1 MDLWSVIGNLGFRF
15 LFSFI
20 ILKQIFAFV
29 DMSNCSRGIVFST
42 RCKYLC
48 IFYMHFGV
56 AVAELCMIRKTLN
69 DMNPARYI
77 VCISVWIFF
86 EN

>member
-1 MDLWSVIGNLGFRF
+1 MDLWSVIKNLGFCF
-15 LFSFI
+15 LFSSI

-42 RCKYLC
+42 RCKHLC

-56 AVAELCMIRKTLN
+56 AACRIVHDNRPRQMLN
-69 DMNPARYI
+69 PERYNSI
-77 VCISVWIFF
+77 YKSV
-86 EN
+86 